1 MAKRLLPL
9 VLLVSACGGSQP
21 PAEPAPAP
29 TPAETA
35 PPVAVTPAPPPAATT
50 AAAPAPEPPQPT
62 GLTPVVRYTEGI
74 ATPESVLYDE
84 ATDRYLVSNING
96 KPTDI
101 DNNGYITELSPDG
114 KVLKAKFIAGGV
126 NDVKLNAPKGMTIV
140 GGILYVSDVSTVRK
154 FDAKTGAS
162 KGEVAVP
169 GSTFLNDVASSPDGR
184 VFIADSGIKPGANG
198 FDPTGTDA
206 VYVIDKGK
214 LKPLVK
220 SKELGGP
227 NGLVWTDKGL
237 LVDTFNSNEVYRLD
251 DKGVRQD
258 ITKLPE
264 GGLDGIIAAGDKLF
278 VTSWKASAVYSGK
291 LNDKFEVA
299 IANVSSPAD
308 IGYDTKRN
316 RVLVPRFMENTVEV
330 YEVK

>member
-9 VLLVSACGGSQP
+9 LLLVSACGGSQP

-35 PPVAVTPAPPPAATT
+35 PPVAVTPPPPAATT
-50 AAAPAPEPPQPT
+50 AEAPAPEPPKEAGP
-62 GLTPVVRYTEGI
+62 TPVVRYTEGI

-84 ATDRYLVSNING
+84 ASDRYLVSNING
-96 KPTDI
+96 KPTDL

-114 KVLKAKFIAGGV
+114 KVVKAKFIAGGV
-126 NDVKLNAPKGMTIV
+126 NDVKLNAPKGMAIV

-154 FDAKTGAS
+154 FDAKTGAA
-162 KGEVAVP
+162 KGEIVVP
-169 GSTFLNDVASSPDGR
+169 GATFLNDIASSPDGR
-184 VFIADSGIKPGANG
+184 IFVADSGIKPGANG

-214 LKPLVK
+214 LKPLIK
-220 SKELGGP
+220 SKDLGGP

-237 LVDTFNSNEVYRLD
+237 LVDTFNSNEVYRID
-251 DKGVRQD
+251 DKGARQD

-316 RVLVPRFMENTVEV
+316 RVLVPRFMENAVEV

>member
-1 MAKRLLPL
+1 

-35 PPVAVTPAPPPAATT
+35 APVAVTPAPPPAATT
-50 AAAPAPEPPQPT
+50 AAAPAPEPPKET
-62 GLTPVVRYTEGI
+62 GPAPVVRYTEGI

-84 ATDRYLVSNING
+84 ANDRYLVSNING
-96 KPTDI
+96 KPTDL

-126 NDVKLNAPKGMTIV
+126 NDVKLNAPKGLAIV

-154 FDAKTGAS
+154 FDAKTGAA
-162 KGEVAVP
+162 KGEIAVP
-169 GSTFLNDVASSPDGR
+169 GSTFLNDIASSPDGR
-184 VFIADSGIKPGANG
+184 VFVADSGVKPGANG
-198 FDPTGTDA
+198 FEPTGTDA
-206 VYVIDKGK
+206 IYVIDKGK
-214 LKPLVK
+214 LKPLIK
-220 SKELGGP
+220 SKDLGGP
-227 NGLVWTDKGL
+227 NGLIWTDKGL
-237 LVDTFNSNEVYRLD
+237 LVDTFNSNEIYRVD
-251 DKGVRQD
+251 DKGARQD

-299 IANVSSPAD
+299 IANVTSPAD

-316 RVLVPRFMENTVEV
+316 RVLVPRFTENVVEV

>member
-9 VLLVSACGGSQP
+9 LLLVSACGGSQP

-35 PPVAVTPAPPPAATT
+35 PPVAVTPPPPPAATT
-50 AAAPAPEPPQPT
+50 AAAPAPEPPKAT
-62 GLTPVVRYTEGI
+62 GPAPVVRYTEGI

-84 ATDRYLVSNING
+84 PNDRYLVSNING
-96 KPTDI
+96 KPTDL

-114 KVLKAKFIAGGV
+114 KVVKAKFIAGGL
-126 NDVKLNAPKGMTIV
+126 NDVKLNAPKGMAIV

-154 FDAKTGAS
+154 FDAKTGAA
-162 KGEVAVP
+162 KGEIAVP
-169 GSTFLNDVASSPDGR
+169 GATFLNDVAAAPDGR
-184 VFIADSGIKPGANG
+184 LFVADSGIKPGQNG
-198 FDPTGTDA
+198 FEPTGTDA
-206 VYVIDKGK
+206 IYVIDKGK
-214 LKPLVK
+214 LKPLIK
-220 SKELGGP
+220 SKDLGGP
-227 NGLVWTDKGL
+227 NGLLWTDKGL
-237 LVDTFNSNEVYRLD
+237 LVDTFNSNEVYRID

-291 LNDKFEVA
+291 LNDKFEVV

>member
-1 MAKRLLPL
+1 
-9 VLLVSACGGSQP
+9 
-21 PAEPAPAP
+21 
-29 TPAETA
+29 
-35 PPVAVTPAPPPAATT
+35 
-50 AAAPAPEPPQPT
+50 
-62 GLTPVVRYTEGI
+62 VRYTEGI

-84 ATDRYLVSNING
+84 ANDRYLVSNING
-96 KPTDI
+96 KPTDL

-114 KVLKAKFIAGGV
+114 KVVKAKFIAGGV
-126 NDVKLNAPKGMTIV
+126 NDVKLNAPKGLAIA
-140 GGILYVSDVSTVRK
+140 GGVLYVSDISTVRK
-154 FDAKTGAS
+154 FDAKTGAA
-162 KGEVAVP
+162 KGEIAVP
-169 GSTFLNDVASSPDGR
+169 GSTFLNDIATAPDGR
-184 VFIADSGIKPGANG
+184 VFVADSGVKPGANG

-206 VYVIDKGK
+206 IYVIDKGK
-214 LKPLVK
+214 LKPLIK

-227 NGLVWTDKGL
+227 NGLIWTDKGL
-237 LVDTFNSNEVYRLD
+237 LVDTFNSNEIYRVD

-299 IANVSSPAD
+299 IANVTSPAD

-316 RVLVPRFMENTVEV
+316 RVLVPRFTENVVEV

>member
-1 MAKRLLPL
+1 MAKRLLSL

-21 PAEPAPAP
+21 PAEPAPAA

-35 PPVAVTPAPPPAATT
+35 PPVAVTPPPPPAATT
-50 AAAPAPEPPQPT
+50 AAAPAPEPPKAT
-62 GLTPVVRYTEGI
+62 GPTPVVRYTEGI

-84 ATDRYLVSNING
+84 ANDRYLVSNING
-96 KPTDI
+96 KPTDL

-114 KVLKAKFIAGGV
+114 KVVKPKFIAGGV
-126 NDVKLNAPKGMTIV
+126 NDVKLNAPKGLTIA
-140 GGILYVSDVSTVRK
+140 GGVLYVSDISTVRK
-154 FDAKTGAS
+154 FDPKTGAA
-162 KGEVAVP
+162 KGEIAVP
-169 GSTFLNDVASSPDGR
+169 GSTFLNDIASAPDGR
-184 VFIADSGIKPGANG
+184 VFVADSGIKPGANG

-206 VYVIDKGK
+206 IYVIDKGK
-214 LKPLVK
+214 LKPLIK
-220 SKELGGP
+220 SKDLGGP
-227 NGLVWTDKGL
+227 NGLIWTDKGL
-237 LVDTFNSNEVYRLD
+237 LVDTFNSNEIYRVD

-316 RVLVPRFMENTVEV
+316 RVLVPRFTENAVEV